1 MKAIVLSLVLLCG
14 VTCSTYS
21 QSSARYSIGSGEY
34 QNFILDNTT
43 HTLYGLGTGG
53 NGEGTNTGVMGLP
66 IPCQFPTANTK
77 IKFVASGL
85 HTAACIDMSG
95 NVYFTGPNEDG
106 TMGNGTTTGYPKSF
120 VQVTTDSLGNPFNN
134 VVYLRMAS
142 AIFTGGVGY
151 GAIIYAIKAD
161 GTLWVWG
168 NTQGGYRGDG
178 TYGQV
183 NTRPVQVPFPA
194 GTVITKVMVQNI
206 AIALDNTGKVW
217 TWGGNGGKNVLLG
230 LLSRTDY
237 AHPNILTLPGAAK
250 DIAGGGLFSYALLN
264 DGSLY
269 GWGLYQG
276 YMGVGAV
283 AASGYTMTASPIL
296 LNPSLNLP
304 NPIAKISAN
313 QTTTYAIL
321 TDGSLWAWGGSE
333 CGQAGNGT
341 HIDYS
346 KYTVNPAPYGGTL
359 TPYAWNWDMS
369 TAQCQQHKPVN
380 IAPGINNFVELSE
393 GVQAVFY
400 EFAVDANGQLYSWG
414 RNKYGVLA
422 NGVMDANYVNGT
434 IGSIY
439 PNSWDVPYITAINPF
454 SANKTIQSTSPYCI
468 GNPTANGCSIYAIP
482 ANTPPKAVPGADQTV
497 TGSTATVDGSGSS
510 DNVAIVYYLWSQV
523 SGPNT
528 AIISIPS
535 GPKAKL
541 MGLVNGVYKFKL
553 KVTDNGWMSDSSVV
567 TITVNSTGSQPPV
580 ASAGSDKIITLP
592 TNSVSLVGSGTEVG
606 GTIASFAWSQ
616 VSGPSTATIGSGAL
630 ATTTVSGLVQGVYKF
645 QLTIKDIL
653 GITATATVQV
663 TVNPAPAGPPSANAG
678 ADQTITLPTS
688 SVTLTGSGSETN
700 GTIVSYAWTEVSGPS
715 TAVFGAAGQAS
726 TTLSGLVQ
734 GVYTL
739 QLTVK
744 DNSGVTATDQVK
756 VTVNAAPVVP
766 GPPVVDAGA
775 NQTITL
781 PTNSASLTA
790 TASETNGTI
799 VSYAWTQISGPS
811 TAAIGTAG
819 QASTT
824 VGGMVQGV
832 YSFLVTVKD
841 NSGVTA
847 TDQVKVTVNAAP
859 VVPGPP
865 VVDAGANQTITLPTN
880 SASLT
885 ATASE
890 TNGTIV
896 SYAWSQIS
904 GPSTATIGTAGQAS
918 TTVGGM
924 VQGVYSFLI
933 TVKDNSGVTATNQ
946 VKVTVNPAPVVPGLP
961 TANAGS
967 DQTITLPTSSV
978 TLTGSGSETNGTIV
992 SYAWSQVSG
1001 PSTATLSAAGQASTG
1016 VSGLAQGVYV
1026 FQLAVKD
1033 NSGVTGTD
1041 VVKVTVNAAA
1051 PVPGLPVVDAGANQ
1065 TITLPANSAS
1075 LTATA
1080 SETNGTIVSYAWTQ
1094 ISGPSTATIGTA
1106 GQATTTVGGMVQGV
1120 YSFLVTVKDNSG
1132 VTATDQ
1138 VKVTVNAAPVVPGL
1152 PTANAGSDQVI
1163 TLPVS
1168 SVTLTGS
1175 GSETNGTIVSY
1186 GWSQISGP
1194 STATLSAAG
1203 QASTGVSGLAQGVY
1217 VFQLTVKD
1225 NSGITGTDVV
1235 KVTVN
1240 PAPVVPGLPTAN
1252 AGSDMVIT
1260 LPVSS
1265 VTLTGSGSETNGT
1278 IVSYGW
1284 SQISGP
1290 STATLSAAG
1299 QASTGVSGLAQ
1310 GVYVFQLTVKDN
1322 SGITGTDV
1330 VKVTVNAAPV
1340 VPGTPSANAG
1350 ADQTITLPANSV
1362 TLTGS
1367 GSETNGTIVSY
1378 TWTQVSGPS
1387 TAVITDATQ
1396 AVTQVDGLVQGVYV
1410 FLVRVKDNSGLTASD
1425 QVQVTVNAATPPP
1438 PPANQAPVANAG
1450 PDQTV
1455 DASVSSVSL
1464 DGSASYDPDGS
1475 IVKYQWIQV
1484 SGRGGVTI
1492 TNTGAVSPSVYG
1504 LSAGSYVFQLTV
1516 TDNSGATATDQV
1528 QVTMTQ
1534 TQTKTVIANAGVD
1547 TSIQYPATLAILNGT
1562 QSSAV
1567 NTNITTYSWKQL
1579 SGPATAQI
1587 VTPDSVVSGVLN
1599 LEVGVY
1605 EFELTVGDDQGNT
1618 STSTVKVTVAYTV
1631 RTDKDSYLNIYPN
1644 PFLGT
1649 TITLDGANS
1658 YMGKVGVWLY
1668 SVSGSKVLQLEFNKS
1683 VTQFKETIQVPATLG
1698 RGIYLLTVYFNG
1710 QPGRPKTYVV
1720 VKQ

>member
-1 MKAIVLSLVLLCG
+1 
-14 VTCSTYS
+14 
-21 QSSARYSIGSGEY
+21 
-34 QNFILDNTT
+34 
-43 HTLYGLGTGG
+43 
-53 NGEGTNTGVMGLP
+53 MGLP
-66 IPCQFPTANTK
+66 IPCQFPSANTK

-106 TMGNGTTTGYPKSF
+106 SMGNGTTTGYPKSF
-120 VQVTTDSLGNPFNN
+120 VQVTTDSLGNPFTN

-151 GAIIYAIKAD
+151 GAIIYAIKSD

-178 TYGQV
+178 TYGRV
-183 NTRPVQVPFPA
+183 NTRPVQVAFPA

-206 AIALDNTGKVW
+206 AIALDNSGKVW
-217 TWGGNGGKNVLLG
+217 TWGGNGGNNVLLG
-230 LLSRTDY
+230 DLTRADYEHPAILS
-237 AHPNILTLPGAAK
+237 LPGSAK

-269 GWGLYQG
+269 GWGLFQG

-283 AASGYTMTASPIL
+283 AASGYAMTPKPML
-296 LNPSLNLP
+296 LNTSLNLP
-304 NPIAKISAN
+304 NQIAKISAN

-333 CGQAGNGT
+333 CGQVGNGL

-359 TPYAWNWDMS
+359 VPYAWNWDMS

-422 NGVMDANYVNGT
+422 NGVMDANYINGT
-434 IGSIY
+434 IGSVY

-468 GNPTANGCSIYAIP
+468 TNPTANGCSVYAIP

-497 TGSTATVDGSGSS
+497 TGSTAKVDGSGST

-523 SGPNT
+523 SGPNN

-535 GPKAKL
+535 GPKANL

-553 KVTDNGWMSDSSVV
+553 RVTDDGWMSDSSVV
-567 TITVNSTGSQPPV
+567 TITVNSSGAQPPV
-580 ASAGSDKIITLP
+580 ASAGSDKSITLP
-592 TNSVSLVGSGTEVG
+592 TNSVSLVGSGSEVG
-606 GTIASFAWSQ
+606 GAIASFAWTQ
-616 VSGPSTATIGSGAL
+616 VSGPSTATFGSGAL
-630 ATTTVSGLVQGVYKF
+630 ATTTVSNLVQGVYKF
-645 QLTIKDIL
+645 QLTVKDLL
-653 GITATATVQV
+653 GITITATVQV

-678 ADQTITLPTS
+678 VDQTITLPTS
-688 SVTLTGSGSETN
+688 SLTLTGSGSETN
-700 GTIVSYAWTEVSGPS
+700 GTIATYAWMEVSGPS
-715 TAVFGAAGQAS
+715 TAVFSAAGQAS
-726 TTLSGLVQ
+726 TGVSGLVQ
-734 GVYTL
+734 GVYNL

-775 NQTITL
+775 NQAITL
-781 PTNSASLTA
+781 PANSASLAA

-799 VSYAWTQISGPS
+799 ASYAWTQISGPS
-811 TAAIGTAG
+811 TATIGTAG

-859 VVPGPP
+859 VVPGLPSANGGSDQVITLPANSVTLTGSGSETNGTIVSYGWSQVSGPSTATLSAAGQASTGASGLVQGVYVFELTVKDNSNVTGTDVVKVTVNAAAPVPGLP
-865 VVDAGANQTITLPTN
+865 VVDAGANQSITLPAN

-890 TNGTIV
+890 TNGSIA
-896 SYAWSQIS
+896 SYAWTQIS

-924 VQGVYSFLI
+924 VQGVYSFL
-933 TVKDNSGVTATNQ
+933 
-946 VKVTVNPAPVVPGLP
+946 
-961 TANAGS
+961 
-967 DQTITLPTSSV
+967 
-978 TLTGSGSETNGTIV
+978 
-992 SYAWSQVSG
+992 
-1001 PSTATLSAAGQASTG
+1001 
-1016 VSGLAQGVYV
+1016 
-1026 FQLAVKD
+1026 
-1033 NSGVTGTD
+1033 
-1041 VVKVTVNAAA
+1041 
-1051 PVPGLPVVDAGANQ
+1051 
-1065 TITLPANSAS
+1065 
-1075 LTATA
+1075 
-1080 SETNGTIVSYAWTQ
+1080 
-1094 ISGPSTATIGTA
+1094 
-1106 GQATTTVGGMVQGV
+1106 
-1120 YSFLVTVKDNSG
+1120 VTVKDNLG

-1152 PTANAGSDQVI
+1152 PSANAGSDQVI
-1163 TLPVS
+1163 TLPASSVTLTGSGSETNGTIVSYGWLQISGPSTATLSAAGQASTGVSGLVQGVYVFQLTVKDNSGITGTDVAKVTVNAAPVVPGPPSAKAGTDQTITLPTNSVTLTGSGSETNGTIVSYVWAQVSGPSTAAITDAGQAVTQVDGLEKGVYVFKLTVKDNSGVTATDQVQVTVSAAPVVPGPLSANAGSDQVITLPTS

-1194 STATLSAAG
+1194 STATFSAAG
-1203 QASTGVSGLAQGVY
+1203 QASTGVSGLVQGVY
-1217 VFQLTVKD
+1217 ILQLTVKD
-1225 NSGITGTDVV
+1225 NSGVTATDQV
-1235 KVTVN
+1235 KATVN
-1240 PAPVVPGLPTAN
+1240 PAV
-1252 AGSDMVIT
+1252 
-1260 LPVSS
+1260 
-1265 VTLTGSGSETNGT
+1265 
-1278 IVSYGW
+1278 
-1284 SQISGP
+1284 
-1290 STATLSAAG
+1290 
-1299 QASTGVSGLAQ
+1299 
-1310 GVYVFQLTVKDN
+1310 
-1322 SGITGTDV
+1322 
-1330 VKVTVNAAPV
+1330 
-1340 VPGTPSANAG
+1340 
-1350 ADQTITLPANSV
+1350 
-1362 TLTGS
+1362 
-1367 GSETNGTIVSY
+1367 
-1378 TWTQVSGPS
+1378 
-1387 TAVITDATQ
+1387 
-1396 AVTQVDGLVQGVYV
+1396 
-1410 FLVRVKDNSGLTASD
+1410 
-1425 QVQVTVNAATPPP
+1425 TPPP
-1438 PPANQAPVANAG
+1438 TPANQAPVANAG

-1455 DASVSSVSL
+1455 ESSVSSVAL

-1475 IVKYQWIQV
+1475 IAKYQWIQV

-1492 TNTGAVSPSVYG
+1492 TNTGAVSPTVYG
-1504 LSAGSYVFQLTV
+1504 LSVGSYVFQLTV

-1528 QVTMTQ
+1528 QVTMKQAAPTE
-1534 TQTKTVIANAGVD
+1534 TIIANAGVD
-1547 TSIQYPATLAILNGT
+1547 TSIQYPATLALLYGG

-1567 NTNITTYSWKQL
+1567 NTTITHYNWKQL
-1579 SGPATAQI
+1579 SGPSTAQI
-1587 VTPDSVVSGVLN
+1587 ATPDSVLSGVLQ

-1605 EFELTVGDDQGNT
+1605 EFELTVSDDHGNT

-1631 RTDKDSYLNIYPN
+1631 RTDKDSYLSIYPN

-1668 SVSGSKVLQLEFNKS
+1668 SISGSKVMQFEFNKS
-1683 VTQFKETIQVPATLG
+1683 VTQFKQTIQVPATLG

-1710 QPGRPKTYVV
+1710 QPGKPQTYVV